1 MRQIGSSAG
10 VKTPF
15 GHFGV
20 YAAQGAIT
28 ALTFSPPEAERILPE
43 DAGALREAERQLGE
57 YFAGSRKTFDL
68 PLSLPDKGF
77 YSRIW
82 GLLAEIPYGETRSY
96 SELAAAAGSPKAV
109 RAAGMACHTNPIPIF
124 IPCHRVIGKNGKLTG
139 YAGGIELKRAL
150 LKLEGVIR

>member
-1 MRQIGSSAG
+1 MRS
-10 VKTPF
+10 F
-15 GHFGV
+15 
-20 YAAQGAIT
+20 
-28 ALTFSPPEAERILPE
+28 TFSPPETERILPE
-43 DAGALREAERQLGE
+43 DADVLNEAERQLSA
-57 YFAGSRKTFDL
+57 YFLGKRKTFTL

-77 YSRIW
+77 YSRVW

-124 IPCHRVIGKNGKLTG
+124 IPCHRVLGKNGSLTG

-150 LKLEGVIR
+150 LQLEGVEV